1 MSHHRIDKRFA
12 DLKHAGRKGLIPF
25 ITAGDP
31 LPEATVHIMHAL
43 VAAGA
48 DLIEL
53 GVPYS
58 DPVADGP
65 TIQHSSERAIARGV
79 GIKQIL
85 AWVSEFRQID
95 STTPI
100 VLMGYLNPIEIYG
113 YARFAEQA
121 SMAGVDGVLIVDVP
135 VEEAE
140 AVAPL
145 REMGLCEIFLV
156 APTTTD
162 RRLAAIR
169 ARAEGFIYYVS
180 FAGITGASQLDTAAV
195 RARVEHIKQGGS
207 IPVAV
212 GFGVRDATSAVS
224 VAESAD
230 AVVIGS
236 ALVAQL
242 AATSDRDSAVA
253 AAHAFLAPIRA
264 ALDQAVRR

>member
-1 MSHHRIDKRFA
+1 MSHRIDQRFA
-12 DLKHAGRKGLIPF
+12 DLKQASRKGLIPF

-31 LPEATVHIMHAL
+31 LPEVTVALMHAL

-65 TIQHSSERAIARGV
+65 TIQHSSERAITRGV
-79 GIKQIL
+79 GITQIL
-85 AWVSEFRQID
+85 GWVSEFRQTD
-95 STTPI
+95 SATPI
-100 VLMGYLNPIEIYG
+100 VLMGYLNPIEIFG
-113 YARFAEQA
+113 YAAFADQA
-121 SMAGVDGVLIVDVP
+121 SAAGVDGVLIVDVP

-140 AVAPL
+140 TVDLL
-145 REMGLCEIFLV
+145 RAKGLHEIFLV

-162 RRLAAIR
+162 RRLASIR
-169 ARAEGFIYYVS
+169 AKAKGFIYYVS
-180 FAGITGASQLDTAAV
+180 FAGITGASQLDTTAV
-195 RARVEHIKQGGS
+195 RARVEHIKQGGD

-212 GFGVRDATSAVS
+212 GFGVRDAESAVM

-236 ALVAQL
+236 ALVATL
-242 AATSDRDSAVA
+242 AQAEGADAVVA
-253 AAHAFLAPIRA
+253 AAHAFLSPIRA
-264 ALDQAVRR
+264 ALDAAARQ

>member
-1 MSHHRIDKRFA
+1 MSQRIEQRFA
-12 DLKHAGRKGLIPF
+12 DLGQAGRKGLIPF
-25 ITAGDP
+25 ISAGDP
-31 LPEATVHIMHAL
+31 LPEATVAIMHTL

-79 GIKQIL
+79 GIAQIL
-85 AWVSEFRQID
+85 GWVSEFRLTD
-95 STTPI
+95 ATTPV

-113 YARFAEQA
+113 HARFADDA
-121 SMAGVDGVLIVDVP
+121 SAAGVDGVLIVDVP

-140 AVAPL
+140 TVALL
-145 REMGLCEIFLV
+145 REKGVREIFLV

-180 FAGITGASQLDTAAV
+180 FAGITGASQLDPVAV
-195 RARVEHIKQGGS
+195 RARVEHIKQGGP

-212 GFGVRDATSAVS
+212 GFGVRDAASAVQ

-236 ALVAQL
+236 ALVATL
-242 AATSDRDSAVA
+242 AAATSRDAALA

>member
-1 MSHHRIDKRFA
+1 MSHRIEQRFSELKR
-12 DLKHAGRKGLIPF
+12 AGRKGLIPF

-31 LPEATVHIMHAL
+31 LPEAMVAIMHAL
-43 VAAGA
+43 VSAGA

-65 TIQHSSERAIARGV
+65 IIQHASERAIAK
-79 GIKQIL
+79 GIGISQIL
-85 AWVSEFRQID
+85 DWVREFRQID
-95 STTPI
+95 AATPI

-113 YARFAEQA
+113 YARFAEEA
-121 SMAGVDGVLIVDVP
+121 SAAGIDGVLMVDVP

-140 AVAPL
+140 ALAQL
-145 REMGLCEIFLV
+145 REKGLREIFLV

-169 ARAEGFIYYVS
+169 ARAEGFLYYVS
-180 FAGITGASQLDTAAV
+180 FAGITGASQLDTEAV
-195 RARVEHIKQGGS
+195 RERVEHIKQGGS

-212 GFGVRDATSAVS
+212 GFGVRDAASAAK

-236 ALVAQL
+236 ALVAKL
-242 AATSDRDSAVA
+242 AEAGARAAVLA

-264 ALDQAVRR
+264 ALDQSVRR